1 MNGILG
7 TLNLTQKAALAI
19 PHVLNKGFFG
29 LLVEPYHVLRAEN
42 LAFPASITFFMIYPA
57 DSHVLLPAVTDPV
70 ERLSPHSH
78 YVCHGMCI
86 SLPLRLNWK

>member
-1 MNGILG
+1 
-7 TLNLTQKAALAI
+7 
-19 PHVLNKGFFG
+19 
-29 LLVEPYHVLRAEN
+29 
-42 LAFPASITFFMIYPA
+42 
-57 DSHVLLPAVTDPV
+57 VTDPV